1 MPRYAKY
8 VNLGSNFLKLS
19 HRTYEVVKAN
29 YIKIYDNWGPSYCS
43 FYNSFQKIDVFQYC
57 KKNNNFSLCSG
68 FSDRSLYHLI
78 HIKHYL

>member
-29 YIKIYDNWGPSYCS
+29 YIKIYGNWGPSYCS
-43 FYNSFQKIDVFQYC
+43 FYNSFQKNCCFPV
-57 KKNNNFSLCSG
+57 L
-68 FSDRSLYHLI
+68 
-78 HIKHYL
+78 